1 MLTPSD
7 IMELSL
13 LLSQLETPKS
23 RTTQSCISKKQ
34 VETMFESFYVFCI
47 NLCHQL
53 ELLQVVQFYSSSS
66 FIALLP
72 FIKPWPRSVLS
83 HLILAD
89 GWSGAIHDA
98 HLDSFC
104 PGFCHLLEWCSW
116 HCQAWSWLLSVDRD
130 AQFFVS
136 LSLPLIHCCPMWSH
150 MATKGPKGGWGMY
163 SQLYVHGSSW
173 HAGTSVFKRKKGKMA
188 PGDSFLSFTH
198 VMITQNLQPR
208 LN

>member
-130 AQFFVS
+130 AQFFICFTLTS
-136 LSLPLIHCCPMWSH
+136 THTLLSNVESHGHKRPKRRLGNVFSAVCPWV
-150 MATKGPKGGWGMY
+150 
-163 SQLYVHGSSW
+163 QL
-173 HAGTSVFKRKKGKMA
+173 TRRDF
-188 PGDSFLSFTH
+188 
-198 VMITQNLQPR
+198 R
-208 LN
+208 L